1 MFKAPKFLASEAEM
15 VGLLVNIYFLVTN
28 GLSMN
33 KVAVLYSLTNFQ
45 LAFYVDEQIEIEQGS
60 FTSLSNCDGQ
70 LLKTHRSSYSIWE
83 FVHALNGV
91 VEADDMN
98 KLKQA
103 WYFSLLLDE
112 SNDISNTKNLWIYC
126 QYLDSMKKKVELKFV
141 KLLSLKECDA
151 QAIFIA
157 VTDF

>member
-1 MFKAPKFLASEAEM
+1 M

-33 KVAVLYSLTNFQ
+33 KGAVLHSLTNFQ

-70 LLKTHRSSYSIWE
+70 LSKTHRSSYSIWE

-103 WYFSLLLDE
+103 WYFLYSLTNQTT
-112 SNDISNTKNLWIYC
+112 SAI
-126 QYLDSMKKKVELKFV
+126 LK
-141 KLLSLKECDA
+141 
-151 QAIFIA
+151 IFGYIA
-157 VTDF
+157 SI